1 MASGA
6 ETRKLLLDGSV
17 YDCRPDETVLEALLR
32 QGVAVAYSCRQ
43 QICKTCMMRSLG
55 DPPPAASQIDLQDS
69 LRGRNFFLACA
80 CCPEQDMEI
89 TFTAET
95 VGEHATATVTEMNQ
109 FCPFIIEFGLACAAP
124 FPYRGGQFLTL
135 IDERGAGH
143 RFPIAS
149 PTSGKLKGKIEIH
162 VERVKGRAFSEWLHG
177 DLKIGDIVTLCGA
190 TGELTYDIGD
200 PRRTLVLAGWNGGL
214 GALIGIMQDAFE
226 NNHTGE
232 IYLFHGVSD
241 RDHLYLFE
249 EMREIDQQFQ
259 NFHYLPCI
267 EDRATS
273 VADADGC
280 ARGTVA
286 AHVRRLL
293 PSLSGARLFLCGS
306 RNEVSALQRQ
316 SYLSGAA
323 MKDIRTDLSVAED
336 FQLLPRGTHDD
347 GRKRRRELG
356 TAAGGAGVL
365 EANVRGQAAHD
376 CRAR

>member
-1 MASGA
+1 MASA
-6 ETRKLLLDGSV
+6 ERRKILLGGRV
-17 YDCRPDETVLEALLR
+17 YDCLPNETVLHALLR
-32 QGVAVAYSCRQ
+32 QGVAVPNSCRR
-43 QICKTCMMRSLG
+43 QICLTCMMRSLG
-55 DPPPAASQIDLQDS
+55 DPPPAASQMGLQDR

-89 TFTAET
+89 TFAAET
-95 VGEHATATVTEMNQ
+95 VGERATATVAEMNQ
-109 FCPFIIEFGLACAAP
+109 LCPFIIEFGLACAAP

-135 IDERGAGH
+135 LDERGAGH

-149 PTSGKLKGKIEIH
+149 PTSGKLTGKIEIH
-162 VERVKGRAFSEWLHG
+162 VERVEGLAFSEWVHG
-177 DLKIGDIVTLCGA
+177 NLKTGETVTLCGA
-190 TGELTYDIGD
+190 TGELTYEIGD

-241 RDHLYLFE
+241 RDHLYLVE
-249 EMREIDQQFQ
+249 EMWEIGQQFR

-267 EDRATS
+267 EDRATPS
-273 VADADGC
+273 VDARGC

-286 AHVRRLL
+286 AHVGRLL
-293 PSLSGARLFLCGS
+293 PSLSGARLFLCGPRS
-306 RNEVSALQRQ
+306 EVSALQRQ

-336 FQLLPRGTHDD
+336 LRTDLSVAENFQ
-347 GRKRRRELG
+347 
-356 TAAGGAGVL
+356 
-365 EANVRGQAAHD
+365 
-376 CRAR
+376 